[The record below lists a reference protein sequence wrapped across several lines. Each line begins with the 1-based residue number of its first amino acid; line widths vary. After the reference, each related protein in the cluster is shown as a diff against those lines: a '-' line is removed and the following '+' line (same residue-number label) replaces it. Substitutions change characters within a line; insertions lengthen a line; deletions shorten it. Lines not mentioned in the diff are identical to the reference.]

1 MKKFLNRFSFNYGLF
16 LGAGIEYYKE
26 EKVIVIA
33 LPFMGIS
40 INIGKQNENR

>member
-26 EKVIVIA
+26 EKVIDLGKLMATETGLV
-33 LPFMGIS
+33 LPPV
-40 INIGKQNENR
+40 